1 MRTKRLYKVTVVE
14 GDVETTLNYRAYN
27 KKDVREKCKR
37 DMVGH
42 QKIKEIVRI
51 QNEK

>member
-1 MRTKRLYKVTVVE
+1 MKTKRLYKVTVVE

-27 KKDVREKCKR
+27 KKDVRVMCKR

-42 QKIKEIVRI
+42 QKIKEIIKVA
-51 QNEK
+51 